1 MADVNH
7 NKAQGNNGGPSIA
20 SPGPQDQTNRPD
32 SQRGDAANAVGAYDH
47 VEGSLAA
54 PDVNQSGGK
63 QPTDPVQSYAH
74 EEEE

>member
-7 NKAQGNNGGPSIA
+7 NPAQGNNGGPSIA
-20 SPGPQDQTNRPD
+20 STGPQDQVNRPD
-32 SQRGDAANAVGAYDH
+32 SQKGDEANAIGDYDH
-47 VEGSLAA
+47 APRGGA
-54 PDVNQSGGK
+54 PDVNQSGGP